1 MTHIAEDEDR
11 YAGGLSADPV
21 DTVLEPVER
30 PDVEEAKAAPGGYA
44 PASAGDAPG
53 ERPEGGY
60 SPLQRRLHWSVAAL
74 VVLQLVLGTTIG
86 AIDDPSEPN
95 PLVSKLLA
103 VHLVIGTIIFGLM
116 LWRLSVRRRL
126 GAPPSPEGTPFE
138 ASLLARINHLGFYG
152 LLLALPVLGWLA
164 YLTKPPAAALFGSIH
179 GGLALTLFLAI
190 CAHLG
195 GVAYHKYIRHDG
207 SLRRMTG

>member
-1 MTHIAEDEDR
+1 
-11 YAGGLSADPV
+11 
-21 DTVLEPVER
+21 
-30 PDVEEAKAAPGGYA
+30 
-44 PASAGDAPG
+44 
-53 ERPEGGY
+53 
-60 SPLQRRLHWSVAAL
+60 
-74 VVLQLVLGTTIG
+74 VLQLIVGTVIG
-86 AIDDPSEPN
+86 ALADPSEPN
-95 PLVSKLLA
+95 PLVAKLLVGHLA
-103 VHLVIGTIIFGLM
+103 VGTVIFGLM
-116 LWRLSVRRRL
+116 WWRLTVRRRL
-126 GAPPSPEGTPFE
+126 GAPASPEGTPFE